1 MNKEQDFL
9 VIHIFTPNDHSTF
22 NGTHSFLPTYQI
34 SLDVEV
40 NILLA
45 WYHWWWQFSL
55 LWIIKIL
62 EMMLLFL
69 IWTVCCLSNSKS
81 SLSLAWAEKCNAEF
95 LEEPCDGNVWVILSH
110 SSSSRCLQ
118 PIQPSS
124 TVINPHF
131 SSSLECHSLWDIESE
146 SHSVLS
152 DSLWP
157 HGLESSWNSPGQNTR
172 VGSLSPLQGIFP
184 IQGSNPGLSQCRQI
198 LYQLSHKGSPRILE
212 WVAYP
217 FSSGSSWPRNQ
228 TGVSWT
234 AGRFFTNWAIREA
247 LWDISTH

>member
-9 VIHIFTPNDHSTF
+9 VIHIFTPKDHSTF

-34 SLDVEV
+34 SLEVQV

-45 WYHWWWQFSL
+45 WYHWRWQFSL

-95 LEEPCDGNVWVILSH
+95 LEEPGDGNVWVILSH

-118 PIQPSS
+118 PIQPSF
-124 TVINPHF
+124 TVINPHL
-131 SSSLECHSLWDIESE
+131 SAHLNATVYEILKVKVIQSCLTLCDPMDCR
-146 SHSVLS
+146 VL
-152 DSLWP
+152 
-157 HGLESSWNSPGQNTR
+157 GI
-172 VGSLSPLQGIFP
+172 LQA
-184 IQGSNPGLSQCRQI
+184 
-198 LYQLSHKGSPRILE
+198 RILE
-212 WVAYP
+212 WVAFP
-217 FSSGSSWPRNQ
+217 LSRGSSQSRDGTQ
-228 TGVSWT
+228 VSHN
-234 AGRFFTNWAIREA
+234 ADRFFTSWASREA
-247 LWDISTH
+247 QEYWSG